1 MALPWDKREFRS
13 WHEALAKDAL
23 TTEQLATLQEIAD
36 AGQADS
42 LEAAADLLDWQDNV
56 VDPDEHMYGF

>member
-1 MALPWDKREFRS
+1 MALPWHKREFRS
-13 WHEALAKDAL
+13 WRLALANNAL
-23 TTEQLATLQEIAD
+23 NSEQLGTLREMTE

>member
-1 MALPWDKREFRS
+1 MALPWDKREFGS
-13 WHEALAKDAL
+13 WRQALANDAL
-23 TTEQLATLQEIAD
+23 STEQLGTLKEMTET
-36 AGQADS
+36 GQADS